1 MLNLVYNAK
10 NGWLSTAHVFRQWF
24 SLVLDAGPR
33 NRHGSSPVFWLVHNI
48 DGICCSQYDDTSTN
62 RHVLFEDV
70 GKKPSRTVSSSCSFL
85 NFAIFE
91 VCSIF
96 EHTHL
101 VLENTRGIERIA
113 LENPQQEHSVA
124 AHARRGEIQSV
135 WLKLGYHSPTKR
147 EWWQPLRIRNVYQ
160 KMSKFET
167 YWGLQSWVMFWGST
181 TRILQVSWQLF
192 TIFYQSFSCGGNSI
206 LILRSD
212 ARFFVPKQLNGQ
224 QSCLAFG
231 ELIPVLS
238 G

>member
-1 MLNLVYNAK
+1 MFLPKLCNFW
-10 NGWLSTAHVFRQWF
+10 G
-24 SLVLDAGPR
+24 VLD
-33 NRHGSSPVFWLVHNI
+33 FWTHPP
-48 DGICCSQYDDTSTN
+48 GI
-62 RHVLFEDV
+62 L
-70 GKKPSRTVSSSCSFL
+70 G
-85 NFAIFE
+85 
-91 VCSIF
+91 
-96 EHTHL
+96 
-101 VLENTRGIERIA
+101 NTRGIERIA

-147 EWWQPLRIRNVYQ
+147 EWWQPLWIRNVYQ

-167 YWGLQSWVMFWGST
+167 YWDLKSWVMFWGSE

-192 TIFYQSFSCGGNSI
+192 IVFYQSFSCGGNSI
-206 LILRSD
+206 LILRSA

>member
-1 MLNLVYNAK
+1 MCFGSDFLWSRMLVPGIVMEVQQLFDWYTTSMGFVA
-10 NGWLSTAHVFRQWF
+10 AIMMI
-24 SLVLDAGPR
+24 
-33 NRHGSSPVFWLVHNI
+33 PVQI
-48 DGICCSQYDDTSTN
+48 DMFYLKMLGQ
-62 RHVLFEDV
+62 
-70 GKKPSRTVSSSCSFL
+70 KPYTDGFIIMFPPKL
-85 NFAIFE
+85 WIFE

-167 YWGLQSWVMFWGST
+167 YWDLQSWVMFWGSK

-192 TIFYQSFSCGGNSI
+192 TMFYQSCSI
-206 LILRSD
+206 L
-212 ARFFVPKQLNGQ
+212 
-224 QSCLAFG
+224 FG
-231 ELIPVLS
+231 IWWINPVWHLVN
-238 G
+238 